1 MGAIVSYLLMLQK
14 FISQSKRF
22 WNKKKHPLCLGNISK
37 TFTASNMKKKL
48 NGYVYEFS
56 VDYNIIDTSNIIDI
70 LKYLMKSM
78 TRLKQKRFESESVQP
93 DFKNKWIENI
103 NKVLMFMGVN
113 VNLLKQD
120 IIHING
126 GIMINV
132 NMSVKSII
140 YVKKIVFGILL
151 HAIVKMEN
159 T

>member
-1 MGAIVSYLLMLQK
+1 
-14 FISQSKRF
+14 
-22 WNKKKHPLCLGNISK
+22 
-37 TFTASNMKKKL
+37 
-48 NGYVYEFS
+48 
-56 VDYNIIDTSNIIDI
+56 
-70 LKYLMKSM
+70 
-78 TRLKQKRFESESVQP
+78 
-93 DFKNKWIENI
+93 
-103 NKVLMFMGVN
+103 MFMGVN

-151 HAIVKMEN
+151 HAIVKMED

>member
-1 MGAIVSYLLMLQK
+1 
-14 FISQSKRF
+14 
-22 WNKKKHPLCLGNISK
+22 
-37 TFTASNMKKKL
+37 
-48 NGYVYEFS
+48 
-56 VDYNIIDTSNIIDI
+56 
-70 LKYLMKSM
+70 MKSM

-126 GIMINV
+126 GNV

>member
-1 MGAIVSYLLMLQK
+1 
-14 FISQSKRF
+14 
-22 WNKKKHPLCLGNISK
+22 
-37 TFTASNMKKKL
+37 
-48 NGYVYEFS
+48 
-56 VDYNIIDTSNIIDI
+56 
-70 LKYLMKSM
+70 MKSM

-151 HAIVKMEN
+151 HAIVKVEN